1 MHDRWLDLHENEL
14 KRRQYHFE
22 ALHKGDTKLLQDVGI
37 AIELAPPC
45 QLWRCSRSVFQLPGR
60 ESHQYEYNIHP
71 QLKKNQKQKQ
81 KQDNRILT
89 EYVVAIANDEVGC
102 LLRSKHNTQVLKS
115 EFLHNIHSGDST
127 YKCQSRLLNVIRNWP

>member
-1 MHDRWLDLHENEL
+1 MQRPHLETKFEISSCTKKFVYIITWLWKPSLNRGQSSDRSLTKSVRKSGRNHGATMSRTYEHHHEILNARSLARFHENEL

-60 ESHQYEYNIHP
+60 KSHQCE
-71 QLKKNQKQKQ
+71 
-81 KQDNRILT
+81 
-89 EYVVAIANDEVGC
+89 
-102 LLRSKHNTQVLKS
+102 
-115 EFLHNIHSGDST
+115 
-127 YKCQSRLLNVIRNWP
+127 